1 MKLGFLT
8 GALEMPL
15 SEKIRWAAEE
25 GFTHL
30 EISCWPRVN
39 ERDYAGSDLDVND
52 LSQETISR
60 VKSEFQEAGLSI
72 SALASMTIYSIVM

>member
-1 MKLGFLT
+1 
-8 GALEMPL
+8 MPL

-25 GFTHL
+25 GYTHL